1 MNKDR
6 VRTLVV
12 LVYCF
17 ALITLSLFAE
27 TSVSTASYTA
37 LANYRTAIRC
47 YQQSRDYIEKSQWTN
62 AFSQSELGLVYDDSI
77 SDLWFVNAYAG
88 QRLGKSPAEV
98 LPSIKKAVEQDK
110 WIDYNKDGA
119 LLLYAELLSHT
130 GESQRA
136 LEYLE
141 DGRIYPSSSREYLKI
156 LCNYRIG
163 TPESYERAR
172 QLVSDASRLYP
183 DDMRFV
189 QVFFKYEVNYDLSY
203 SFEAESLG
211 EKLAEGFEEVQIAY
225 ANTISQNTSNGE
237 FVPVKLGQGTYI
249 DRFGPEVGMAEKIAE
264 VDPEK
269 RVVIIKYAYGGT
281 TLNNEWRSPSS
292 GNTGRLYTGAVEYII
307 QQLETLEA
315 MDLYPIVKAICWMQG
330 ESDASGLNYNQY
342 EMLEENF
349 VKDLR
354 NDLAYYKP
362 IDAEIGF
369 VDAGISDLT
378 AWTQYKVIN
387 QAKMNLSEKDD
398 YHDYIDT
405 ISAGLKYNAEP
416 VGNPDPYHYDSK
428 YMIQLGHLFAEV
440 LLARYIE
447 Q

>member
-1 MNKDR
+1 MKIR
-6 VRTLVV
+6 LIAFLTVV
-12 LVYCF
+12 SMIAAF
-17 ALITLSLFAE
+17 ALTGCELISGLFTE
-27 TSVSTASYTA
+27 TTTTAKT
-37 LANYRTAIRC
+37 
-47 YQQSRDYIEKSQWTN
+47 EEPPK
-62 AFSQSELGLVYDDSI
+62 VYS
-77 SDLWFVNAYAG
+77 N
-88 QRLGKSPAEV
+88 EV
-98 LPSIKKAVEQDK
+98 QVI
-110 WIDYNKDGA
+110 
-119 LLLYAELLSHT
+119 LLLGQSNAEGHT
-130 GESQRA
+130 QSQYLTKTVGEEKA
-136 LEYLE
+136 
-141 DGRIYPSSSREYLKI
+141 
-156 LCNYRIG
+156 
-163 TPESYERAR
+163 
-172 QLVSDASRLYP
+172 QLY
-183 DDMRFV
+183 
-189 QVFFKYEVNYDLSY
+189 
-203 SFEAESLG
+203 
-211 EKLAEGFEEVQIAY
+211 AEGFEEVQIAY

-362 IDAEIGF
+362 VDAEIGF

>member
-1 MNKDR
+1 MKIR
-6 VRTLVV
+6 LIAFLTVV
-12 LVYCF
+12 SMIAAF
-17 ALITLSLFAE
+17 ALTG
-27 TSVSTASYTA
+27 
-37 LANYRTAIRC
+37 C
-47 YQQSRDYIEKSQWTN
+47 
-62 AFSQSELGLVYDDSI
+62 ELISGFFTTTTTKTEEPPKVYS
-77 SDLWFVNAYAG
+77 N
-88 QRLGKSPAEV
+88 EV
-98 LPSIKKAVEQDK
+98 QVI
-110 WIDYNKDGA
+110 
-119 LLLYAELLSHT
+119 LLLGQSNAEGS
-130 GESQRA
+130 
-136 LEYLE
+136 
-141 DGRIYPSSSREYLKI
+141 
-156 LCNYRIG
+156 
-163 TPESYERAR
+163 
-172 QLVSDASRLYP
+172 
-183 DDMRFV
+183 
-189 QVFFKYEVNYDLSY
+189 SY
-203 SFEAESLG
+203 SQYLPKTVG
-211 EKLAEGFEEVQIAY
+211 EEKAQLYADGFDEVQICY
-225 ANTISQNTSNGE
+225 ANTISQNTSNGQ
-237 FVPVKLGQGTYI
+237 FVSVKLGQGYTTE
-249 DRFGPEVGMAEKIAE
+249 RFGPEVGMAEKIAE

-307 QQLETLEA
+307 QQLEALEA

-330 ESDASGLNYNQY
+330 ESDASGLSYNQY

-362 IDAEIGF
+362 VDAEIGV

-440 LLARYIE
+440 LIGRYIE